1 MKGTLKS
8 SLGLLE
14 WKLTDNGVVSFKN
27 PIGKKLRFNNVS
39 YSLIANLQTDNVCR
53 IVHITCKLPTK
64 SLEETISQVLPE
76 EWKRHLD
83 THPSIMR
90 VHKGDVQERILTSE
104 KQFLWKILAKMEAQ
118 MAAMR
123 MTLEN
128 LDK

>member
-27 PIGKKLRFNNVS
+27 PVGKKLRFNNVS

-53 IVHITCKLPTK
+53 IVSITCKLPTNN
-64 SLEETISQVLPE
+64 LEAEICTLLPE
-76 EWKRHLD
+76 EWKQYLQ

-90 VHKGDVQERILTSE
+90 VHRGDVQERIRTSE

>member
-8 SLGLLE
+8 SFGLLE
-14 WKLTDNGVVSFKN
+14 WKLTDNGIVSFKN
-27 PIGKKLRFNNVS
+27 PVGKKLRFNNTS

-53 IVHITCKLPTK
+53 IVSITCKLPT
-64 SLEETISQVLPE
+64 SNLEAEICALLPE
-76 EWKRHLD
+76 EWKLHLD

-90 VHKGDVQERILTSE
+90 VHKGDVQERIRTSE

-118 MAAMR
+118 MAALR